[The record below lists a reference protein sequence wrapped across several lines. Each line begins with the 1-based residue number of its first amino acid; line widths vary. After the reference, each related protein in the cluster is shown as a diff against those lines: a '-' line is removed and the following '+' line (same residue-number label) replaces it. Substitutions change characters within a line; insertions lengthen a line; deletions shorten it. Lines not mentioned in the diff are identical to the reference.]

1 MTISKAR
8 LEAEKQRLYDLG
20 LQTGS
25 ALGRAELRKESLFER
40 QTAIVEITKAAS
52 ELAIAN
58 AKLGYALSRIT
69 DKLL

>member
-1 MTISKAR
+1 MTISKAW
-8 LEAEKQRLYDLG
+8 LEAEKQRLYNLG
-20 LQTGS
+20 LRAGS
-25 ALGRAELRKESLFER
+25 ALGKAELRKESLFER

-52 ELAIAN
+52 ELAMSN